1 MEAQHVSLMWHVMEA
16 YNVIVGMI
24 LAERVYHV
32 TRPASFE
39 QENMVIMSSK
49 HFPLTVVQLCCP
61 TLLIVRL
68 FPRAFTI
75 HLASFV

>member
-32 TRPASFE
+32 TCPASFE

-61 TLLIVRL
+61 TLLICL
-68 FPRAFTI
+68 TLSSGFYNTP
-75 HLASFV
+75 S